1 VHEGLSALDCGQ
13 GFTRRD
19 EGATMKISDVIK
31 GKSNSGVIT
40 ISPEASVRDLLAL
53 LAEHNI
59 GAVIV
64 SGGGTGVG
72 GIVSERDVVR
82 KLNGNDAVLEA
93 PVSEIMTAV
102 VQTCELAQ
110 DVDQLM
116 GIMTE
121 HRIRHVPVV
130 EKGELVAVVSIGDVV
145 KSRIT
150 QLEFERDQLDNYV
163 HQT

>member
-1 VHEGLSALDCGQ
+1 M
-13 GFTRRD
+13 R
-19 EGATMKISDVIK
+19 ISDVIK
-31 GKSNSGVIT
+31 GKSNSEVIT
-40 ISPEASVRDLLAL
+40 ISPEATVRDLVAL

-64 SGGGTGVG
+64 STNGTEVG

-82 KLNGNDAVLEA
+82 KLNGNDEVLEA
-93 PVSEIMTAV
+93 PVSDIMTAV
-102 VQTCELAQ
+102 VQTCEPGH

-116 GIMTE
+116 AIMTE

-130 EKGELVAVVSIGDVV
+130 EHDELVAVISIGDVV
-145 KSRIT
+145 KSRIM
-150 QLEFERDQLDNYV
+150 QLEFERDQLDSYV